1 MGNLTTGIKKFLQNK
16 NTVTVLG
23 VVVAIIVL
31 YVAYNMRVQSAIN
44 PINVPYAKEQIS
56 PGTQITANMVG
67 TRAVP
72 PSMLEGDVITSQSA
86 VIDKFSSADTVIPA
100 GSLFYERTVVEKE
113 QLPGNIILTYPKG
126 YVLYNMSVTTAT
138 TYGNSVYPGNYIDI
152 YLKAVNKITEGE
164 EMTADANK
172 IMLGKLMSNVKVLAV
187 KDSTGQAVFSNLDEQ
202 RTPSMIVF
210 ALPEEY
216 YILLKKAEYLRTY
229 DSTLIPVPTNE
240 SLKDEP
246 GELEI
251 SSESLKDWINKV
263 TWIYRVTICCLCCNW
278 HVI

>member
-126 YVLYNMSVTTAT
+126 YVLYNMSVTTQT

-152 YLKAVNKITEGE
+152 YLKAVNKIAEGE

-187 KDSTGQAVFSNLDEQ
+187 KDSAGQAVFSNLDEQ
-202 RTPSMIVF
+202 RTPAMIVF

-263 TWIYRVTICCLCCNW
+263 TVWQET
-278 HVI
+278 

>member
-1 MGNLTTGIKKFLQNK
+1 MTGLKKFLQNK

-23 VVVAIIVL
+23 VIAAIAIL
-31 YVAYNMRVQSAIN
+31 YVAYNMRVKAAIN
-44 PINVPYAKEQIS
+44 PVNVPYAKVQID
-56 PGTQITANMVG
+56 PGTQITADMVG

-72 PSMLEGDVITSQSA
+72 PSMLEGNVITSSNS
-86 VIDKFSSADTVIPA
+86 VIDKYSSADTVIPQ

-113 QLPGNIILTYPKG
+113 QLPANIILSYPKG
-126 YVLYNMSVTTAT
+126 YVLYNMSVNTTT

-152 YLKAVNKITEGE
+152 YLKAVNKLTEGE
-164 EMTADANK
+164 EVTADADK
-172 IMLGKLMSNVKVLAV
+172 IMLGKLLENVKVLAV
-187 KDSTGQAVFSNLDEQ
+187 KDSSGQAVFSNLDEQ
-202 RTPSMIVF
+202 RTPAMIVF
-210 ALPEEY
+210 AVPEEY

-246 GELEI
+246 GELAI

-263 TWIYRVTICCLCCNW
+263 TVWSET
-278 HVI
+278 

>member
-23 VVVAIIVL
+23 VVAAIIIL
-31 YVAYNMRVQSAIN
+31 YVAYNMRVKSAVN

-56 PGTQITANMVG
+56 PGTQITADMVG

-72 PSMLEGDVITSQSA
+72 PSMLEGDVITNQA
-86 VIDKFSSADTVIPA
+86 NVIDKYASADTVIPA
-100 GSLFYERTVVEKE
+100 GSLFYERAVVEQE
-113 QLPGNIILTYPKG
+113 QLPANIILKYPKG
-126 YVLYNMSVTTAT
+126 YVLYNMAVDTAS

-152 YLKAVNKITEGE
+152 YLKAVNKVAEGE
-164 EMTADANK
+164 TMTADADK
-172 IMLGKLMSNVKVLAV
+172 IMLGKLVSNVKVLAV
-187 KDSTGQAVFSNLDEQ
+187 KDASGQPVFSNLDEQ
-202 RTPSMIVF
+202 RTPAMIVF
-210 ALPEEY
+210 AVPEEY

-246 GELEI
+246 GDLAI
-251 SSESLKDWINKV
+251 SSEQLKEWIN
-263 TWIYRVTICCLCCNW
+263 RVTVW
-278 HVI
+278 TES